1 MNNFRKSI
9 RLKVLA
15 IPTIAVVCIIATLI
29 VNLIVRDSN
38 HKLLD
43 EAETTQFPA
52 LQIAERNLV
61 RLEQLDSTL
70 ASGVTT
76 GDEDMVVAAREI
88 RDALVKDFAA
98 SKQIAPSYAAEVRK
112 LEEEF
117 SAYAKNAFGLTESMI
132 DGSADFSQIPAKAR
146 LKNEQFETVHASL
159 TAYRDARLNRFTG
172 AISEAKS
179 NTSEGTIYSTAIGIL
194 AVIMLFAA
202 AIPISRGIV
211 NSVNSVVSSLRAI
224 AEENGDLT
232 IRLKK
237 TSDDEIGDLVFW
249 FNSFMDKL
257 QQIIIRVVDTA
268 GPIAQTATT
277 LNDFV
282 TDTLSTSDQQKRR
295 AAEIE
300 QSAVNITSSVK
311 QVAENADMAS
321 ASAED
326 TAKIAAEGQSS
337 ILATVSNIDQLATDI
352 EASASTIEELE
363 ETAKKVSLVIGV
375 IKNIAEQTNLLALN
389 AAIEAARAGE
399 QGRGFAVVADEV
411 RSLASKTQ
419 QSTDEIQETINAL
432 ESGTER
438 AVQMMKSSTVK
449 TQTCVESVNEAG
461 ERFQTIVKKIDQ
473 NGELNSNI
481 AQASHAQNK
490 LSDELKSHASVI
502 SESSQKSHSAT
513 TQLAKNIQ
521 ELGTLSDSLKSVAD
535 QFKV

>member
-15 IPTIAVVCIIATLI
+15 IPTIAVVCIVATLI

-88 RDALVKDFAA
+88 REALIKDFAA
-98 SKQIAPSYAAEVRK
+98 SKQIAPSYASEVRK

-117 SAYAKNAFGLTESMI
+117 SAYAKNAFDLTESMI

-179 NTSEGTIYSTAIGIL
+179 NTSEGTIYSTAIGVL
-194 AVIMLFAA
+194 AVILLFAA

-211 NSVNSVVSSLRAI
+211 NSVNSVVSSLRDI

-268 GPIAQTATT
+268 GPIADTATT

-282 TDTLSTSDQQKRR
+282 TDTLTTSDQQKRR

-449 TQTCVESVNEAG
+449 TQNCVESVNEAG